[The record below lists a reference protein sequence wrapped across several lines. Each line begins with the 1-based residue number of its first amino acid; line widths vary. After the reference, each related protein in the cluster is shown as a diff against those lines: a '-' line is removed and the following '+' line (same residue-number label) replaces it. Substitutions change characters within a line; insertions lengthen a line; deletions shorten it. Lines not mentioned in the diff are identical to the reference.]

1 MINKYF
7 LSFNFEKRKFGLFFK
22 NPIHYYRE
30 KQKFTTEH
38 SIKTKTSQP
47 AVISTRDLIGK
58 IHSVADSII
67 SQPFYKKKE
76 NWTGEGDTSPKFV
89 YVHLPLQIKLQCT
102 LTQHHIHFDR

>member
-1 MINKYF
+1 MQKIVKCDFKKYF
-7 LSFNFEKRKFGLFFK
+7 LSFNFEKRKFGLFFR

-47 AVISTRDLIGK
+47 AVISIRDLIGK

-67 SQPFYKKKE
+67 SQPFYKKKKIGRGRGVPVP
-76 NWTGEGDTSPKFV
+76 NLSMYTCHCKSSYIV
-89 YVHLPLQIKLQCT
+89 
-102 LTQHHIHFDR
+102 R